1 MKVLITGANTGIG
14 RVTAETLARNGAH
27 VVIAGRSK
35 EKTEPVVRGIVA
47 GSAAGG
53 TAHTAKDGKK
63 GSAEFLPLDLGDLGS
78 VRACCKTLLDKG
90 EPIDVLVANAGLAGT
105 RGVTKQGF
113 EMTFGTNHLGH
124 FLLVTELL
132 PLLRKA
138 TPSRIVVVASQAHF
152 RAPRNDSGIDWKAL
166 REPTKTISG
175 FPEYG
180 VSKLCNVLFVKEL
193 ARGRAGVGVH
203 SYALHPGVVASDV
216 WRKVPWPFRSLMKLR
231 MLTTEEGART
241 SLYCATSPDV
251 ADHDGRYYDDCKEV
265 PCSKL
270 ADDPALAKTL
280 WQKSEEWVGSAT

>member
-35 EKTEPVVRGIVA
+35 EKTEPVVRAI
-47 GSAAGG
+47 
-53 TAHTAKDGKK
+53 TDEKK
-63 GSAEFLPLDLGDLGS
+63 GSAEFLPLDLADLDS
-78 VRACCKTLLDKG
+78 VRACAKNLLQTG
-90 EPIDVLVANAGLAGT
+90 EPIDVLVANAGLAGL
-105 RGVTKQGF
+105 RGTTKQGF

-124 FLLVTELL
+124 FLLVTQLL

-138 TPSRIVVVASQAHF
+138 APSRIVVVASKAHF
-152 RAPRNDSGIDWKAL
+152 RAKEIDWKAL
-166 REPTKTISG
+166 REPTKTLTG

-193 ARGRAGVGVH
+193 ARGRAGEGVH

-231 MLTTEEGART
+231 MLTVEEGART
-241 SLYCATSPDV
+241 SLYCATSKEV
-251 ADHDGRYYDDCKEV
+251 ADHDGRYYDDCREV
-265 PCSKL
+265 QCSKL
-270 ADDPALAKTL
+270 ADDADLAKTL
-280 WQKSEEWVGSAT
+280 WQKSEEWT